1 MTLPA
6 SVAPLLRGAAFV
18 LVGDFHQL
26 PPLVQSEAANAGGL
40 GTSPMQRL
48 AEAHPGAVAEL
59 RAQYRM
65 ADDLARISNVISYG
79 GRLRAATREV
89 AARAMRLPRTL
100 PDTVPAWLAKAS
112 DPNRRVVFLDTI
124 DLGARAHETAGS
136 AKGKPTNAIERD
148 VVLDVLAALVA
159 RGADAGACA
168 VLSPYNSQVD
178 AMAADLRR
186 EEARGALPAGA
197 EALTIDRAQG
207 RDVEAVVVSLVRANE
222 ARDAGRLLADR
233 RRLNVA
239 FTRAKS
245 KLVIV
250 GCGDTLR
257 ASPVLE
263 QVMGVVIKHDW
274 IVEVPRNYAG
284 RGR

>member
-1 MTLPA
+1 M
-6 SVAPLLRGAAFV
+6 
-18 LVGDFHQL
+18 
-26 PPLVQSEAANAGGL
+26 
-40 GTSPMQRL
+40 
-48 AEAHPGAVAEL
+48 
-59 RAQYRM
+59 
-65 ADDLARISNVISYG
+65 
-79 GRLRAATREV
+79 
-89 AARAMRLPRTL
+89 
-100 PDTVPAWLAKAS
+100 
-112 DPNRRVVFLDTI
+112 
-124 DLGARAHETAGS
+124 
-136 AKGKPTNAIERD
+136 
-148 VVLDVLAALVA
+148 
-159 RGADAGACA
+159 
-168 VLSPYNSQVD
+168 LSPYNSQVD
-178 AMAADLRR
+178 AMAADLWR